1 MFPYRT
7 RLAEWALLLLV
18 ILLCSLIRFRL
29 REMPLERDEGEYA
42 YAGQLM
48 LQGIP
53 PYQFAYN
60 MKLPGTYAAYA
71 GILALF
77 GQSAAGVHL
86 GLLIVNAVTI
96 LLVALIGRRLF
107 GTTGAVCA
115 GTVYAVLSTSP
126 SVLGFAAHAT
136 HFVVLAAAGG
146 FLLLLESEGA
156 PGWLLATSG
165 ALSGTA
171 FLMKQPG
178 AAFVLFGIV
187 VLLAMRARRQAVA
200 IYLTGAAV
208 PIAVMSILLWR
219 AGVFPKFW
227 FWTVS
232 YGSQYGSIL
241 SPWTGLLMLAGNLP
255 GVIGAAALLWAL
267 AAVGLFV
274 SRNQNLLL
282 LGSFLFF
289 SFLAVSAG
297 FYYRNHYFILL
308 LPALA
313 LLVAGAVDATIE
325 HGWGKPALGAVA
337 FACFLPLMYNSAYLF
352 RMSPAEAAAAS
363 YGQNPFP
370 EAVRVAEYLRS
381 HTPPDAKIAVLGS
394 EPEIY
399 FYSARHSA
407 TGYIYTYGLM
417 EPQKYARRMQDE
429 MIGEIEGSRPEY
441 FVYVTSHWSW
451 LQEEH
456 SDRHIFDWARQYLAA
471 QYEVMEPL
479 DQSGKLMVYRRKTDL
494 SARGRETLVP

>member
-1 MFPYRT
+1 VSSSQKRAT
-7 RLAEWALLLLV
+7 EWVLLLLV

-77 GQSAAGVHL
+77 GQSAAAVHL
-86 GLLIVNAVTI
+86 GLLIVNIATI

-107 GTTGAVCA
+107 GTTGALCA
-115 GTVYAVLSTSP
+115 GAAYAVLSSSP

-136 HFVVLAAAGG
+136 HFVVLAAVAG
-146 FLLLLESEGA
+146 FLMLLESEGK
-156 PGWLLATSG
+156 PGWLLAASG
-165 ALSGTA
+165 VFFGTA
-171 FLMKQPG
+171 FIMKQPG
-178 AAFVLFGIV
+178 AAFVLFGLV
-187 VLLAMRARRQAVA
+187 VLLTMRAQKRALA
-200 IYLTGAAV
+200 IYLAGAAA
-208 PIAVMSILLWR
+208 PLALMSLLLWR
-219 AGVFPKFW
+219 AGVFDRFW

-241 SPWTGLLMLAGNLP
+241 SPSAGLLMLAGNLP
-255 GVIGAAALLWAL
+255 GVIGAALLLWVL
-267 AAVGLFV
+267 AAVGVFTA
-274 SRNQNLLL
+274 RNQNLQV
-282 LGSFLFF
+282 LGSFLVF

-313 LLVAGAVDATIE
+313 LLVAAAVDAMKE
-325 HGWGKPALGAVA
+325 RGWGKPALAAVA
-337 FACFLPLMYNSAYLF
+337 VACALPLAYNNAYLF
-352 RMSPAEAAAAS
+352 RMSPAEAAGAS

-370 EAVRVAEYLRS
+370 EAVRVSAYLREHS
-381 HTPPDAKIAVLGS
+381 PADAKIAVLGS

-399 FYSARHSA
+399 FYASRHSA

-429 MIGEIEGSRPEY
+429 MIGEIEASRPEY
-441 FVYVTSHWSW
+441 LIYVKSHWSW
-451 LQEEH
+451 LQDEH
-456 SDRHIFDWARQYLAA
+456 SDTHIFNWAQQYLAA
-471 QYEVMEPL
+471 QYEPMEPHES
-479 DQSGKLMVYRRKTDL
+479 SGKLVVYRRKTDL
-494 SARGRETLVP
+494 SARGR

>member
-1 MFPYRT
+1 VSPLHKRT
-7 RLAEWALLLLV
+7 TEWVLLLSV

-60 MKLPGTYAAYA
+60 MKLPGTYVAYA
-71 GILALF
+71 GILAAF
-77 GQSAAGVHL
+77 GESATAVHL
-86 GLLIVNAVTI
+86 GLLIVNVATI

-107 GTTGAVCA
+107 GTTGALCA
-115 GTVYAVLSTSP
+115 GAAYAVLSTSP

-136 HFVVLAAAGG
+136 HFVMLAAAGG
-146 FLLLLESEGA
+146 FLLLLESEGK
-156 PGWLLATSG
+156 PGWLLASSG
-165 ALSGTA
+165 ALFGTA
-171 FLMKQPG
+171 LTMKQPG

-187 VLLAMRARRQAVA
+187 VLLAVRAQKRALA
-200 IYLTGAAV
+200 AYLTGAAA
-208 PIAVMSILLWR
+208 PLILMSLLLWR
-219 AGVFPKFW
+219 AGVFDKFW

-241 SPWTGLLMLAGNLP
+241 SPWNGLLMLAGNLP
-255 GVIGAAALLWAL
+255 GVVGAALLLWAL
-267 AAVGLFV
+267 AAAGLYTL
-274 SRNQNLLL
+274 RGQNLLL
-282 LGSFLFF
+282 LGSFLIF

-313 LLVAGAVDATIE
+313 LLAASAVDAMKQR
-325 HGWGKPALGAVA
+325 GWGKPALVAVA
-337 FACFLPLMYNSAYLF
+337 LACALPLAYNNAYLF
-352 RMSPAEAAAAS
+352 RMSPAQAAATS

-370 EAVRVAEYLRS
+370 EAVRVSEFLRQ
-381 HTPPDAKIAVLGS
+381 HTPNDAKIAVLGS

-399 FYSARHSA
+399 FYSSRHSA

-429 MIGEIEGSRPEY
+429 MIGEIEASRPEY
-441 FVYVTSHWSW
+441 FVYVKSHWSW
-451 LQEEH
+451 LQDER
-456 SDRHIFDWARQYLAA
+456 SDTHIFDWAQQYLAA
-471 QYEVMEPL
+471 QYEPLEPHVP
-479 DQSGKLMVYRRKTDL
+479 SGKLIVFRRKMDM
-494 SARGRETLVP
+494 SAQGH